1 MTTASSPAADPSAPA
16 ISLDDVVKHFTHL
29 AAESGVI
36 LTHLKLQYLCYY
48 AQIFHWSRF
57 NTPLFPDPIEAWT
70 AFPSIPDIFSRY
82 AQWEEESVPVANPAR
97 LAAPPS
103 RAALLDEIF
112 ARYGNLYIVE
122 LMQLIWFSPWQG
134 PDMDTDAQAEIPDEV
149 LAAHGRSIDRIFPP
163 GPPPPDDADSTKMA
177 PALGAAHDHSR

>member
-1 MTTASSPAADPSAPA
+1 M
-16 ISLDDVVKHFTHL
+16 VKHFAHL

-48 AQIFHWSRF
+48 AQVFHWSRF

-70 AFPSIPDIFSRY
+70 AFPSIPDIFRRY
-82 AQWEEESVPVANPAR
+82 AQWEDESVPVANPAR

-112 ARYGNLYIVE
+112 ARYGRLYIVE

-134 PDMDTDAQAEIPDEV
+134 PDMDTDAQSEIPDEV
-149 LAAHGRSIDRIFPP
+149 LAAHGRSLDRVFPP
-163 GPPPPDDADSTKMA
+163 GPPPLDDVDSTKMA